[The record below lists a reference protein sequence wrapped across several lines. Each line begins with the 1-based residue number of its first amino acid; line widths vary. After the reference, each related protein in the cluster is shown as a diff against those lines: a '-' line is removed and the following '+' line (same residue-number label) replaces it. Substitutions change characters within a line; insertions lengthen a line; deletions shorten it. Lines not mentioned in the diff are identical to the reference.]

1 MSRIVTRVVALA
13 RSYPLV
19 VATIAIGLVALLL
32 AFALPAAATAHLWF
46 NIGFGRAFSLWQLFI
61 ILWALFVAGKA
72 LWGMIQ
78 DSRQG
83 NWGLDILAVT
93 AIIATLLVGEYWAT
107 LVIILMVTGGEALED
122 YADGRAKRDLTALMS
137 NAPQIAHRVSP
148 DGSVENISASAVQ
161 IEDRLVVR
169 SHEVVPVDGVL
180 VSDSG
185 SFDESSL
192 TGEAIPREIVA
203 GEEVLSGS
211 ICGSDA
217 VTIQATKAASDSQY
231 QQIVS
236 LVSSAAASRS
246 PMVRL
251 ADRYAV
257 PFTLVS
263 FAIAGFAW
271 WNAARL
277 GFDRPA
283 LRFAEVLVVATPCP
297 LLIAAPV
304 AFMAG
309 MSRATRRG
317 IVIRSSATLEKLSK
331 AKSFAFDKTGTL
343 TKGHPEFVAVRPT
356 AAFSEGELL
365 ALAASAETGSA
376 HILADAIVAGAR
388 SQSVPLSVPSNLKEE
403 TGGGVYAT
411 VNGHQVAVG
420 KHAYIQ
426 SVVGAELP
434 PLKLGPGELSVLVAV
449 DGQYAGAIIMR
460 DQLRP
465 ETVTTIRTLEANGVQ
480 RVAMFTGDG
489 ADTANYIAGR
499 LGIRDVH
506 ANCLP
511 ADKLAGVHAMQP
523 HPVVMVGDGVNDA
536 PVLAAADVGIAM
548 AARGS
553 TAASE
558 SADVVIL
565 PDDLSRVAE
574 AQQIGHDTVRVAL
587 QSIWLGIAISIGL
600 MLFAATGR
608 LPAVAGAWLQEAV
621 DVISILWAL
630 RAGGRFLARRKGL
643 DHVKVF
649 TGHYA

>member
-1 MSRIVTRVVALA
+1 MARIVSLV

-19 VATIAIGLVALLL
+19 VATIIVGIVTLILTFAIPTALTITI
-32 AFALPAAATAHLWF
+32 AHWIIIAWATFIAAK
-46 NIGFGRAFSLWQLFI
+46 SLWSMVQEL
-61 ILWALFVAGKA
+61 
-72 LWGMIQ
+72 
-78 DSRQG
+78 RQG
-83 NWGLDILAVT
+83 NLGLDILAVT

-137 NAPQIAHRVSP
+137 NAPQTAHRLT
-148 DGSVENISASAVQ
+148 DYGNVENIEASAVQ
-161 IEDRLVVR
+161 IGDRLIVR
-169 SHEVVPVDGVL
+169 SHEVVPVDGTL
-180 VSDSG
+180 VSTSG

-192 TGEAIPREIVA
+192 TGEALPREILA

-211 ICGSDA
+211 ICGSDS
-217 VTIQATKAASDSQY
+217 VTIQATKAAADSQY

-257 PFTLVS
+257 PFTIVS
-263 FAIAGFAW
+263 FAIAGYAW

-277 GFDRPA
+277 GFAHPA

-343 TKGHPEFVAVRPT
+343 TKGHPEFVSVKAEPG
-356 AAFSEGELL
+356 FSENELL
-365 ALAASAETGSA
+365 AWAASAETGSA
-376 HILADAIVAGAR
+376 HILADAIVAGA
-388 SQSVPLSVPSNLKEE
+388 QTLNLPIPVASNVVEE
-403 TGGGVYAT
+403 TGGGVRA
-411 VNGHQVAVG
+411 VVSGHQVAVG
-420 KHAYIQ
+420 KHAYIESQ
-426 SVVGAELP
+426 VGYAP
-434 PLKLGPGELSVLVAV
+434 PDVRLTPGELAVLVAV
-449 DGQYAGAIIMR
+449 DGKYAGAVVMR

-465 ETVTTIRTLEANGVQ
+465 ESVNTIRTLEANGVQ

-489 ADTANYIAGR
+489 AGTANFIAGK

-536 PVLAAADVGIAM
+536 PVLAAADVGVAM

-574 AQQIGHDTVRVAL
+574 AQQIGRDTVRVAL
-587 QSIWLGIAISIGL
+587 QSIWIGIFISVGL

-630 RAGGRFLARRKGL
+630 RAGGKFLARRRGL
-643 DHVKVF
+643 DHFKVY
-649 TGHYA
+649 TGDYART